1 MKPHYQIITIFPELF
16 GDFFR
21 YGVIG
26 QAAEKAFFDWS
37 FINPR
42 QFTTDVHKSV
52 DDRPFGGGDGMVM
65 MAEPLAAAI
74 DAAKAKTARA
84 PVVYL
89 SAQGEPFTAR
99 LAREFAAGG
108 DFIFLCG
115 RYGGVDQRLLS
126 AKVDREISVGD
137 FVVSGGEVPLMAVL
151 DATVRHLPGVLGH
164 KDSATNDS
172 FEGGVLEA
180 PLYTRP
186 RELWG
191 ETVPEILL
199 GGDHKKIA
207 RWRELMGLAVTRA
220 KRPELLVGRTI
231 PARDLAELE
240 ALLSMLS
247 DEEKRGLGLL
257 GGGRS

>member
-1 MKPHYQIITIFPELF
+1 MKPLYQIISIFPELF
-16 GDFFR
+16 GDFLR

-26 QAAEKAFFDWS
+26 QAAEKAFFETS

-42 QFTTDVHKSV
+42 QFTSDVHKSV

-65 MAEPLAAAI
+65 MAEPLASAI
-74 DAAKAKTARA
+74 DAAKARAPMA

-89 SAQGEPFTAR
+89 SAQGEPFTAK
-99 LAREFAAGG
+99 LAREFASAG

-115 RYGGVDQRLLS
+115 RYGGIDQRLLN

-137 FVVSGGEVPLMAVL
+137 FVVSGGEIPLMAVL

-164 KDSATNDS
+164 KDSAANDS
-172 FEGGVLEA
+172 FEHGLLEA

-191 ETVPEILL
+191 KGVPEVLL

-207 RWRELMGLAVTRA
+207 RWRELIGIAVTLA
-220 KRPELLVGRTI
+220 KRPGLIDAKKLSAKDLNELN
-231 PARDLAELE
+231 
-240 ALLSMLS
+240 ALLAALT
-247 DEEKRGLGLL
+247 DEEKRELGIV
-257 GGGRS
+257 GGPA